1 MSRIQWKEEL
11 GEAGE
16 QVVVE
21 TEEGVLY
28 HADFV
33 IVGMAHPHR

>member
-16 QVVVE
+16 RVLVE

-33 IVGMAHPHR
+33 IVGIVHAHR